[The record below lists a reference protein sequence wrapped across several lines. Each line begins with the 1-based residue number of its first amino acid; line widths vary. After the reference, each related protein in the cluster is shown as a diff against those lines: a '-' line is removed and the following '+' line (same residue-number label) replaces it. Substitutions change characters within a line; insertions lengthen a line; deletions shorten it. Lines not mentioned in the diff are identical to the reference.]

1 MSESQPA
8 KKSTPTSV
16 RRPVSGS
23 PTSVRRPLRAK
34 MGKAGKA
41 GKAGATGSGGGA
53 SPVWYAPVMLGLMLL
68 GLAWIVVF
76 YMTAGSFPV
85 AAWGNWNMGAGFV
98 LIITG
103 FLMTTNWR

>member
-1 MSESQPA
+1 MPESQPA
-8 KKSTPTSV
+8 KKDTPTSA
-16 RRPVSGS
+16 RRPVAGS

-34 MGKAGKA
+34 VGKTSKMG
-41 GKAGATGSGGGA
+41 TTSSGGGA
-53 SPVWYAPVMLGLMLL
+53 SPAWYAPVMLALMLL

-85 AAWGNWNMGAGFV
+85 AAWGNWNLGAGFV